1 LLPENDYR
9 RMTFASE
16 LSRGQSAPSLH
27 QRILS
32 DIEGRIMSGEWP
44 PGHRIPF
51 EMDLAEQYGCSRMT
65 VNKALSQLAK
75 SGLIE
80 RRKRSG
86 SFVTLPHAQSAV
98 LEIRDIKAEVQSL
111 GLAYGYELLFREQR
125 RANAQE
131 REQLDLK
138 SNAVVLVLR
147 CRHFA
152 ARKPF
157 CYEERVINLA
167 AVPEAAMQAFDNTAP
182 GPWLLEQVPWSAAE
196 HRIQA
201 VGANAEI
208 TASLDI
214 AAGVPCLQIERRTRM
229 TGVYVTLVRL
239 TYPGQAFELVANF
252 APTQS

>member
-1 LLPENDYR
+1 
-9 RMTFASE
+9 MTLASE
-16 LSRGQSAPSLH
+16 LPRGDSAPSLH

-32 DIEGRIMSGEWP
+32 DIEGRILSGAWP

-51 EMDLAEQYGCSRMT
+51 EMELAAQYDCSRMT

-86 SFVTLPHAQSAV
+86 SFVTQPHAQSAV

-111 GLAYGYELLFREQR
+111 GLGYDYELLQRQQR
-125 RANAQE
+125 RADGEE
-131 REQLDLK
+131 REQLELK
-138 SNAVVLVLR
+138 PGASVLALR

-152 ARKPF
+152 GRKPF
-157 CYEERVINLA
+157 SYEKRVINLG
-167 AVPEAAMQAFDNTAP
+167 AVPEAAAQAFDKTAP
-182 GPWLLEQVPWSAAE
+182 GPWLIERVPWSAAE

-201 VGANAEI
+201 VGADAEMAKMLEI
-208 TASLDI
+208 PEGTA
-214 AAGVPCLQIERRTRM
+214 CLQIDRRTRM
-229 TGVYVTLVRL
+229 NGLYVTLVRL
-239 TYPGQAFELVANF
+239 TYPGQSFELVANF

>member
-1 LLPENDYR
+1 
-9 RMTFASE
+9 MTLGFDI
-16 LSRGQSAPSLH
+16 SRGDSAPSLH
-27 QRILS
+27 QRILG
-32 DIEGRIMSGEWP
+32 DIEGRILSGEWP

-51 EMDLAEQYGCSRMT
+51 EMELAEIYGCSRMT

-86 SFVTLPHAQSAV
+86 SFVTQPHAQSAV

-111 GLAYGYELLFREQR
+111 GFAYDYELLARDQR
-125 RANAQE
+125 RADGEE

-138 SNAVVLVLR
+138 AGAAVLTLQ

-157 CYEERVINLA
+157 CHEHRVINLT
-167 AVPEAAMQAFDNTAP
+167 AVPEAAAQAFDRSAP
-182 GPWLLEQVPWSAAE
+182 GPWLLERVPWSAAE

-201 VGANAEI
+201 VGADAGM
-208 TASLDI
+208 ARMLDI
-214 AAGVPCLQIERRTRM
+214 AEGTACLQIERRTRM
-229 TGVYVTLVRL
+229 NGVHVTLVRL